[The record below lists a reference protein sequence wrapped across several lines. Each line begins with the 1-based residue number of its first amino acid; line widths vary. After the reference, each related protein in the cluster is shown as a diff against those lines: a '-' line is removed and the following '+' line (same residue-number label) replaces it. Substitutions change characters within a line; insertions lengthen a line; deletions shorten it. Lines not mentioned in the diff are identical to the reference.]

1 MKKIFFVLLLLVV
14 CGFQSQLSA
23 QVDTKVSTK
32 DGDNEITRL
41 QIGETL
47 PLSDAMMMNITS
59 KEVSLD
65 DVMEENGL
73 LLVFSCNTC
82 PFVIAY
88 EDRYPEVEQWAKK
101 GNIGLA
107 LINSN
112 EAKRDKDGNMD
123 DSLEAMQLHAKEANY
138 DCYYLVDKNHALADA
153 IGAFTT
159 PQVFLFNSRKELVY
173 KGAIDDNWKEKSEVQ
188 QQYLKDAIESLVKG
202 EEIELTETKGRGC
215 SIKRLK

>member
-23 QVDTKVSTK
+23 QGQAQVSA
-32 DGDNEITRL
+32 NEEITRL
-41 QIGETL
+41 EIGETL

-65 DVMEENGL
+65 EITEENGL
-73 LLVFSCNTC
+73 LLIFSCNTC

-88 EDRYPEVEQWAKK
+88 EDRYPEIEMWAKK
-101 GNIGLA
+101 ANLGLA

-112 EAKRDKDGNMD
+112 EAKRNKEESMD
-123 DSLEAMQLHAKEANY
+123 DSLEAMQAHAKEANY
-138 DCYYLVDKNHALADA
+138 DCYYLLDKDHALADA

-159 PQVFLFNSRKELVY
+159 PEVFLFNSKKELVY
-173 KGAIDDNWKEKSEVQ
+173 KGAIDDNWKDKSEVKQ
-188 QQYLKDAIESLVKG
+188 EYLVDAIVSLMKG
-202 EEIELTETKGRGC
+202 DKIKLTEAKGRGC

>member
-1 MKKIFFVLLLLVV
+1 MKKVFFVLLLLVV
-14 CGFQSQLSA
+14 CGFQTQVSA
-23 QVDTKVSTK
+23 QVQAQASEHS
-32 DGDNEITRL
+32 EITRL

-47 PLSDAMMMNITS
+47 PLGDAKMTNIDS
-59 KEVSLD
+59 KEMALD
-65 DVMEENGL
+65 DIIEENGL

-112 EAKRDKDGNMD
+112 EAKRDKNGNMD
-123 DSLEAMQLHAKEANY
+123 DSLEAMQSHAKEANY
-138 DCYYLVDKNHALADA
+138 DCYYLLDKDHALADA

-173 KGAIDDNWKEKSEVQ
+173 KGAIDDNWKNKAEVK
-188 QQYLKDAIESLVKG
+188 QQYLKNAIESLVKG
-202 EEIELTETKGRGC
+202 EKIELAETKGRGC

>member
-23 QVDTKVSTK
+23 QGKAQVSA
-32 DGDNEITRL
+32 NEDITRL
-41 QIGETL
+41 KIGEML
-47 PLSDAMMMNITS
+47 PLSDVKMMNITS

-65 DVMEENGL
+65 EVMEENGL
-73 LLVFSCNTC
+73 LLIFSCNTC

-88 EDRYPEVEQWAKK
+88 EDRYPEIEMWSKK
-101 GNIGLA
+101 ANIGLA

-112 EAKRDKDGNMD
+112 EAKRNKEESMD
-123 DSLEAMQLHAKEANY
+123 DSFEAMQLHAKEAKY
-138 DCYYLVDKNHALADA
+138 DCYYLLDKNHALADA

-173 KGAIDDNWKEKSEVQ
+173 KGAIDDNWKDKSEVK
-188 QQYLKDAIESLVKG
+188 QQYLVSAIESLMKG
-202 EEIELTETKGRGC
+202 EKIELAETKGRGC